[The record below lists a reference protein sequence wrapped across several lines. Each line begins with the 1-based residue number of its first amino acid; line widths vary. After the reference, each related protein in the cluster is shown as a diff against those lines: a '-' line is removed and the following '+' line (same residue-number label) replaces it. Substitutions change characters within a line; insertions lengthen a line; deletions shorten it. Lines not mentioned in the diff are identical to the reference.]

1 MERPQR
7 MLAWVGA
14 IAGALLATGL
24 IVLGVVADLD
34 TATKVASLVG
44 TIAGVVGLAVSA
56 SVLKRGRRPWVEHPV
71 PSGLIKLPPQSSPN
85 QFVGREQL
93 LASLD
98 KPLKGPTGMVVQ
110 VVYGLGGIGKSSL
123 AAHWAGAHSTDY
135 LPIWW
140 ISADSPAA
148 LEAGLASLATALE
161 PDLPDALSR
170 DLEALQERAVQW
182 LATNHGWLVILDDVN
197 DPEDIHWLLARIR
210 RGGRFLI
217 TSRRTTGWRGL
228 ATPILVDV
236 LSQAESMT
244 LLTGILNAS
253 PSTPRDRDGADEL
266 CQQLGRLPLAIEQA
280 AAFIVETDITPRT
293 YLDLLAAYP
302 AKMFTIGAEG
312 TDNSRTIARIW
323 HVTQDRMADEPL
335 TTTILQVLAWYAPDA
350 IPRTLLDGLAE
361 PPTLLRAVGRLV
373 AYSMLTTGHNNTLY
387 MHRLVQA
394 VARTPDPRYPDRHHH
409 IDAAR
414 IQATTQLAN
423 ALPTHRNT
431 PADWPTWRALL
442 PHIDALAEHAPP
454 DTTAAATARLLVQ
467 TASFLHDQN
476 AVILATTY
484 LQRTLTEG
492 QRLGEGQFAPLP
504 SQNSLA
510 NDFWV
515 AVDLEQ
521 ALPVFER
528 TLTDSVQVF
537 GQDDPVTLTAR
548 NNLAGAYRAAGDL
561 GRAIPVYQ
569 QTLNDRERVLGID
582 HPATVSSR
590 SNLAG
595 AYQAAGDLVQA
606 VPLFERTLTDSRR
619 VFGDHHPLA
628 EAARSALGA
637 IRSN

>member
-1 MERPQR
+1 MERLHR
-7 MLAWVGA
+7 TLAWVGA

-24 IVLGVVADLD
+24 IALVVGADLD
-34 TATKVASLVG
+34 TASKVASMVG
-44 TIAGVVGLAVSA
+44 TIAGVVGLAGSA
-56 SVLKRGRRPWVEHPV
+56 SALKQGRLPWRKHPAYR
-71 PSGLIKLPPQSSPN
+71 GLINLPPQPGPN
-85 QFVGREQL
+85 QFVGREQV

-98 KPLKGPTGMVVQ
+98 KPLEGPTGMMVQ
-110 VVYGLGGIGKSSL
+110 VVHGLGGIGKSTL
-123 AAHWAGAHSTDY
+123 AAYWAGAHSADY

-140 ISADSPAA
+140 VSADSPAA

-161 PDLPDALSR
+161 PDLSDVHSL

-210 RGGRFLI
+210 GGGRFLI

-236 LSQAESMT
+236 LSQTEAVA
-244 LLTGILNAS
+244 LLTSILNAN
-253 PSTPRDRDGADEL
+253 PDAPPDGTDEL
-266 CQQLGRLPLAIEQA
+266 CSQLGGLPLAVEQA
-280 AAFIVETDITPRT
+280 AAFIVETDITPRF
-293 YLDLLAAYP
+293 YLDLLNSHP
-302 AKMFTIGAEG
+302 DMLWVPP
-312 TDNSRTIARIW
+312 TDSSRTIARIW
-323 HVTQDRMADEPL
+323 LVAQDQMADEPL
-335 TTTILQVLAWYAPDA
+335 TTTILQILAWYAPDA

-361 PPTLLRAVGRLV
+361 PPALLRAVGRLV
-373 AYSMLTTGHNNTLY
+373 GFSMLTTGHNHTLN
-387 MHRLVQA
+387 MHRLVQT
-394 VARTPDPRYPDRHHH
+394 VARTPDPEDPDRQRH

-442 PHIDALAEHAPP
+442 PHIEALAEHAPP
-454 DTTAAATARLLVQ
+454 DTGAAATARLLVQ

-476 AVILATTY
+476 AVILATVY
-484 LQRTLTEG
+484 LQRALTEG

-504 SQNSLA
+504 SRNGLV
-510 NDFWV
+510 NDYWV
-515 AVDLEQ
+515 NVDLEQ

-528 TLTDSVQVF
+528 TLTDSVHVF
-537 GQDDPVTLTAR
+537 GEDAPATLTSR
-548 NNLAGAYRAAGDL
+548 NNLAGAYRAVGDL

-569 QTLNDRERVLGID
+569 RTLTDRERVLGID

-606 VPLFERTLTDSRR
+606 VPLFERTLTDSQR
-619 VFGDHHPLA
+619 VFGNHHPLT
-628 EAARSALGA
+628 EAARSALAA
-637 IRSN
+637 IRSD